1 MLHITVREFL
11 EFVEDPED
19 MYVYITC
26 PDDPGISFEGTVQE
40 FLDGADEYIE
50 YIANLDFS
58 SFTVNGEGIEV
69 VALR

>member
-1 MLHITVREFL
+1 MIHITVREFL

-26 PDDPGISFEGTVQE
+26 PDDPDMSFEGTVQE
-40 FLDGADEYIE
+40 FLDGADEYID